1 MRISDWSS
9 DVCSSDLIEMM
20 AEDEVPKAHLARH
33 VADQRGQYLQIASV
47 PGQLCKMMRIR
58 EPTHL
63 VPRNQYSPSSSRH
76 QRAIM
81 TKTLKINHERMQ
93 HAPTIVID
101 GAPVLSSRFIT
112 QLRKWLSHVL
122 RQRVP
127 FQTI

>member
-1 MRISDWSS
+1 MLISDWSS
-9 DVCSSDLIEMM
+9 DVCSSDL
-20 AEDEVPKAHLARH
+20 
-33 VADQRGQYLQIASV
+33 

-93 HAPTIVID
+93 HAPAIVID

-112 QLRKWLSHVL
+112 QLRKWLSHVP
-122 RQRVP
+122 RQDRKS
-127 FQTI
+127 TRLNSSH

>member
-1 MRISDWSS
+1 
-9 DVCSSDLIEMM
+9 MM

-93 HAPTIVID
+93 HAPAIVID
-101 GAPVLSSRFIT
+101 GAPVLSSRSEEHTSELQSLMRISYAVFCLKQKISFYSFS
-112 QLRKWLSHVL
+112 L
-122 RQRVP
+122 
-127 FQTI
+127 

>member
-1 MRISDWSS
+1 
-9 DVCSSDLIEMM
+9 
-20 AEDEVPKAHLARH
+20 
-33 VADQRGQYLQIASV
+33 
-47 PGQLCKMMRIR
+47 MMRIR

-81 TKTLKINHERMQ
+81 TKKLKINHERMQ
-93 HAPTIVID
+93 HAPAIVID

-127 FQTI
+127 FSTICPPSRSEERREGKEVFSTCKSRWSPKL

>member
-9 DVCSSDLIEMM
+9 DVCSSDLRIVHMKLVSGEIFRPSIGIIVDDHGIGDGGGGIEMM

-63 VPRNQYSPSSSRH
+63 EIG
-76 QRAIM
+76 RA
-81 TKTLKINHERMQ
+81 
-93 HAPTIVID
+93 
-101 GAPVLSSRFIT
+101 
-112 QLRKWLSHVL
+112 HV
-122 RQRVP
+122 
-127 FQTI
+127 

>member
-9 DVCSSDLIEMM
+9 DVCSSDLGEIFRPSIGIIVDDHGIGDGGGGIEMM

-63 VPRNQYSPSSSRH
+63 VPRNQYSPR
-76 QRAIM
+76 
-81 TKTLKINHERMQ
+81 
-93 HAPTIVID
+93 V
-101 GAPVLSSRFIT
+101 
-112 QLRKWLSHVL
+112 RKSV
-122 RQRVP
+122 V
-127 FQTI
+127 